1 MTQGCQT
8 KVKEVMNGFNQV
20 AARVYWSLTRVA
32 ALLTFFFAFQAVVFA
47 QGLDFLRRNE
57 PPRPP
62 VSRAEMSLSFA
73 PIVRA
78 AAPAVVN
85 VYASQKQS
93 RARNPF
99 EGDPFFERFF
109 GGLAQP
115 ERARQSVGSGVIIG
129 KSGLVVTNHHV
140 IEGMSEIK
148 VSLSDRRE
156 FEAEIKLRDPKTDLA
171 VLQIKSSE
179 AFPFLELG
187 DSDKLEVGDLVLAI
201 GNPFGVG
208 QTVTQGIVSA
218 LARTQVGISDYQFF
232 VQTDAAINPGNS
244 GGALVDM
251 QGRVIGINTAIFSKS
266 GGSHGIGFAIPANMV
281 RAVIENAQSG
291 GGVVRRPWFGA
302 SLQPVTSEL
311 AETLGL
317 ARPVG
322 ALVAEVVPGGPADK
336 AGFKR
341 LDVITAVEGTEI
353 DDPDGFGYRFA
364 TRSVGGSVKMTLLRG
379 GKKQD
384 VSVALVVAPEL
395 PPRNPVS
402 IKANSPFQGVT
413 VVNLSPAV
421 KEEFSISGI
430 DSGIVISEIAPG
442 SAAEQVGFQKGDV
455 LIAINGQRMEDT
467 TALDRITKGRTFVWR
482 VTFNRGGQSFNTVFG
497 G

>member
-1 MTQGCQT
+1 MLKMPGSIGMFAVT
-8 KVKEVMNGFNQV
+8 
-20 AARVYWSLTRVA
+20 
-32 ALLTFFFAFQAVVFA
+32 LLAMLAFQSHFAAA
-47 QGLDFLRRNE
+47 QGLKL
-57 PPRPP
+57 PPT
-62 VSRAEMSLSFA
+62 SRAETALSFA
-73 PIVRA
+73 PIVKA

-93 RARNPF
+93 KVRNPY

-115 ERARQSVGSGVIIG
+115 ERARQSVGSGVLVAKDGI
-129 KSGLVVTNHHV
+129 VVTNHHV
-140 IEGMSEIK
+140 IEGMTEIK
-148 VSLSDRRE
+148 VSLADRRE

-171 VLQIKSSE
+171 ILHIKSQES
-179 AFPFLELG
+179 FPFLELG

-232 VQTDAAINPGNS
+232 IQTDAAINPGNS

-281 RAVIENAQSG
+281 RSVIESAKNG

-317 ARPVG
+317 SRPIG
-322 ALVAEVVPGGPADK
+322 ALVAGVTAGGPAEQ
-336 AGFKR
+336 AGIKR
-341 LDVITAVEGTEI
+341 LDVIISVDGNEI
-353 DDPDGFGYRFA
+353 DDLDGFGYRFA
-364 TRSVGGSVKMTLLRG
+364 TRQLGGTTKMTVLRA

-384 VSVALVVAPEL
+384 VTLKLVPAPET
-395 PPRNPVS
+395 PARSPV
-402 IKANSPFQGVT
+402 KVTANSPFQGVT
-413 VVNLSPAV
+413 AINISPAV
-421 KEEFSISGI
+421 KEDLSLNGV
-430 DSGIVISEIAPG
+430 DAGVVISEIEPG
-442 SAAEQVGFQKGDV
+442 SAADQVGFQKGDV
-455 LIAINGQRMEDT
+455 ILAINGQRIEDT
-467 TALDRITKGRTFVWR
+467 PALDKITKVRAYLWR
-482 VTFNRGGQSFNTVFG
+482 VTFNRGGQTFTTAFG

>member
-1 MTQGCQT
+1 MMGRLRIA
-8 KVKEVMNGFNQV
+8 VLAVMVAGSAQAQV
-20 AARVYWSLTRVA
+20 LEN
-32 ALLTFFFAFQAVVFA
+32 L
-47 QGLDFLRRNE
+47 GLRKA
-57 PPRPP
+57 PPA
-62 VSRAEMSLSFA
+62 SKAEMSLSFS
-73 PIVRA
+73 PIVKA

-85 VYASQKQS
+85 VYATQKQQS

-115 ERARQSVGSGVIIG
+115 ERARQSVGSGVIVAKDGI
-129 KSGLVVTNHHV
+129 VVTNHHV
-140 IEGMSEIK
+140 IEGMTEIK
-148 VSLSDRRE
+148 VALPDRRE

-171 VLQIKSSE
+171 VLHIKSSE
-179 AFPFLELG
+179 TFPFLDLG

-218 LARTQVGISDYQFF
+218 LARTQVGVSDYQFF
-232 VQTDAAINPGNS
+232 IQTDAAINPGNS

-281 RAVIENAQSG
+281 RAVMESARNG

-311 AETLGL
+311 AETLSMT
-317 ARPVG
+317 RPVG
-322 ALVAEVVPGGPADK
+322 ALVAGVVAGGPAEQ
-336 AGFKR
+336 AGIRR
-341 LDVITAVEGTEI
+341 LDVITAVDGVEI
-353 DDPDGFGYRFA
+353 EDPDGFGYRFA
-364 TRSVGGSVKMTLLRG
+364 TKQLGGSVKLTILRA

-384 VSVALVVAPEL
+384 VSLKLIAAPEV
-395 PPRNPVS
+395 PARNPV
-402 IKANSPFQGVT
+402 KVGANSPFQGIT
-413 VVNLSPAV
+413 AINISPAV
-421 KEEFSISGI
+421 KEELSLSGI
-430 DSGIVISEIAPG
+430 DSGVVVGEIEPG
-442 SAAEQVGFQKGDV
+442 SSAEQVGFQKSDV
-455 LIAINGQRMEDT
+455 IIAINGQRIEET
-467 TALDRITKGRTFVWR
+467 GALDRVAKTRNYLWR
-482 VTFNRGGQSFNTVFG
+482 VTFNRGGQTFTTALG